1 MSIYSTSVKRPVTT
15 ILVFVAVMVIGLYS
29 LLQLPVDL
37 YPEVELPFVTVIT
50 TYPGAS
56 ATDIESNVTRIL
68 EDGLNSVSNLK
79 ELTSRSNDGLSVLFL
94 AFEYGSNLDEASNDI
109 RSNLNFVS
117 RLLPDGC
124 EDPSVVKFNSS
135 MMPIIFYAITAS
147 ESYAGLEKILD
158 EKIVNPLNRI
168 EGVGNVS
175 LTGVPGRRIYID
187 VDPRKMEAYNLTIEQ
202 IGAVLR
208 AENMNLPAGYIE
220 MGQTDYPLRIQ
231 GEFPE
236 SDLLK
241 DIVISNFGG
250 NAVYLKDIAEVRDTI
265 RESKLD
271 TKINGSLG
279 MGLFVQK
286 QSGGNTVKVTREI
299 EKTLEVLKKDLPPDI
314 KIENLF
320 SSASFITDSINNL
333 SETLMYAAIFVILVV
348 LFFLGRWRATLII
361 ILTIPISLVVA
372 FIYLF
377 VTGASINIISLTSLS
392 IAIGMVVDDAIV
404 VLENITKH
412 IERGSRPRE
421 AAIYAT
427 NEVWLAVIV
436 TTLTVVAVF
445 FPLTF
450 VKGLT
455 GVLFKQLGM
464 IVTITVVTSTLA
476 AITFTPTLSALLL
489 RLTPIRPDA
498 PFWTY
503 DGSLRKALDRFDNFY
518 EATLNWALH
527 HKTVVTIIATVV
539 FVASMSL
546 FGIISTE
553 FFPEADESRI
563 NVTVELQTGTRVDN
577 SILLADRIDSILS
590 TKYPEIDLIST
601 STGSDDQG
609 GFSSI
614 FSAGGTHIISHSL
627 RLVPIDDR
635 DRNVWEIADDIRRD
649 LSVYPEIINY
659 SVSTGGGGM
668 QGFGGNTVDIE
679 VYGYDISATNIVAQE
694 IADRVKQIEGARDV
708 TISRDKSKPELQV
721 ILDQNKMMGSGLNT
735 AAVASAIRNRVDG
748 LTATRL
754 RQSGNEYDV
763 IVRFRKSARSSLT
776 DIQNIGIVNPAGRII
791 RLGEIAEI
799 KEYWAP
805 PQIDRKRKE
814 RIVTVSLTPYQR
826 SLTDLQKEIQG
837 IIDSTQKPS
846 GIMVQ
851 ISGAIEEQA
860 EAFMDMAM
868 LLVVSLILVYLVM
881 ASQFES
887 LRMPLIIMFSIP
899 FAFSG
904 VAIAL
909 FLTNTPLSVISAMGA
924 VLLIGIVVK
933 NAIVLVDFINLMR
946 DRGNDLYSAILMSG
960 KSRLRPVLMTSAT
973 TILAMFPLA
982 FSAGSGSEL
991 WRPMGIAVIGG
1002 LIFST
1007 FVTLVLVPVVYAIFI
1022 TRKERW
1028 KYREAYS
1035 ELQYLNGNNRNN
1047 GDSSETGTAR

>member
-1 MSIYSTSVKRPVTT
+1 MSIYSTSVKKPVTT
-15 ILVFVAVMVIGLYS
+15 ILIFVAVIVIGLYS
-29 LLQLPVDL
+29 LVQLPVDL
-37 YPEVELPFVTVIT
+37 YPEIELPFVTVIT

-56 ATDIESNVTRIL
+56 ATDIENNVTRTL
-68 EDGLNSVSNLK
+68 EDALNSVSNLK
-79 ELTSRSNDGLSVLFL
+79 EITSRSSDGLSVIFL
-94 AFEYGSNLDEASNDI
+94 SFEYGSNLDEASNDI
-109 RSNLNFVS
+109 RSNLNFVT
-117 RLLPDGC
+117 RFLPEDS
-124 EDPSVVKFNSS
+124 EDPSIVKFNSS
-135 MMPIIFYAITAS
+135 MMPIIFFAITAS

-168 EGVGNVS
+168 EGVGAVT

-208 AENMNLPAGYIE
+208 AENMNMPAGYIE

-236 SDLLK
+236 SDLLR
-241 DIVISNFGG
+241 DIVISHFNG
-250 NAVYLKDIAEVRDTI
+250 NAVYLKDIAEIRDTF

-286 QSGGNTVKVTREI
+286 QSGGNTVKVTKEI
-299 EKTLEVLKKDLPPDI
+299 ENTLEVLKRDLPPDVE
-314 KIENLF
+314 IEKLF

-333 SETLMYAAIFVILVV
+333 SETLMFAAIFVILVV

-361 ILTIPISLVVA
+361 ILTIPISLIVA

-377 VTGASINIISLTSLS
+377 VTNASINIISLTSLS

-464 IVTITVVTSTLA
+464 IVTITVVTSTIA
-476 AITFTPTLSALLL
+476 AITFTPTLSSLML
-489 RLTPIRPDA
+489 RLSPIKQDA
-498 PFWTY
+498 SFWSY
-503 DGSLRKALDRFDNFY
+503 DGSIRKGLDKFDNFY
-518 EATLNWALH
+518 EKTLNWALH
-527 HKTVVTIIATVV
+527 HKTFVSIIALVV
-539 FVASMSL
+539 FVGSMSL
-546 FGIISTE
+546 FTFVDTE

-563 NVTVELQTGTRVDN
+563 SINIELQTGTRVDN
-577 SILLADRIDSILS
+577 SIRVADRIDSLLAAR
-590 TKYPEIDLIST
+590 YPEIDLIST

-614 FSAGGTHIISHSL
+614 FGAGGTHIITHSL
-627 RLVPIDDR
+627 RLVPVDERER
-635 DRNVWEIADDIRRD
+635 DVWEIAEEIRND

-659 SVSTGGGGM
+659 NVTTGDGGG
-668 QGFGGNTVDIE
+668 GFGGNTVDVE
-679 VYGYDISATNIVAQE
+679 VYGYDIAATNIVAQE
-694 IADRVKQIEGARDV
+694 LADKIRVIQGATDV
-708 TISRDKSKPELQV
+708 TISRDKSKPELQI
-721 ILDQNKMMGSGLNT
+721 ILDQAKMISNGLNT
-735 AAVASAIRNRVDG
+735 ATVATAVRNRVDG

-754 RQSGNEYDV
+754 RQSGNEYDIV
-763 IVRFRKSARSSLT
+763 VRFTKDARSSLT
-776 DIQNIGIVNPAGRII
+776 DIENIGITNPMGRIV

-805 PQIDRKRKE
+805 PQIERKRKE

-826 SLTDLQKEIQG
+826 SLTDLQREIQKA
-837 IIDSTQKPS
+837 IDSTPKPS
-846 GIMVQ
+846 GVMVQ
-851 ISGAIEEQA
+851 ISGAIEEQM
-860 EAFMDMAM
+860 EAFMDIGM
-868 LLVVSLILVYLVM
+868 LLIVSLILVYLVM

-904 VAIAL
+904 VAMGL
-909 FLTNTPLSVISAMGA
+909 FFTSTPLSVISAMGA

-946 DRGNDLYSAILMSG
+946 ERGNDLYSAILISG
-960 KSRLRPVLMTSAT
+960 RSRLRPVLMTSAT

-982 FSAGSGSEL
+982 ISAGSGAEL

-1007 FVTLVLVPVVYAIFI
+1007 FVTLVLVPVVYAIFV

-1035 ELQYLNGNNRNN
+1035 ELQYLNGNNGNA
-1047 GDSSETGTAR
+1047 E